1 MKRTNQGGS
10 ILGFVIVGA
19 VMALLLVGGAYVV
32 RHTLMPADTDRTSVA
47 EKDKSTSS
55 DDTKQDTAA
64 DPKDDTKDTPQD
76 AGKKP
81 DEITNQPSATTP
93 APQSTV
99 EDTHTLPTT
108 GPSDGIMSGLL
119 LSSLVGVVAI
129 YVRSRRASL

>member
-1 MKRTNQGGS
+1 MMKRTNQGGS

-47 EKDKSTSS
+47 EKDKDTSS
-55 DDTKQDTAA
+55 DDSKQDTTVA
-64 DPKDDTKDTPQD
+64 PKDDTKDTSSD
-76 AGKKP
+76 AGKNTN
-81 DEITNQPSATTP
+81 ETTNQPSATP
-93 APQSTV
+93 PQSAT

-119 LSSLVGVVAI
+119 LSSLVGVVAM
-129 YVRSRRASL
+129 YMRSRRASL